1 MAHIYISLTDSD
13 DAPWVDILTLQSTG
27 EKFLNV
33 HFSDVCRVSLPGYD
47 HTSMRNAFALAAAIL
62 KAAEELRATFPK
74 AEVLS

>member
-62 KAAEELRATFPK
+62 KAAEELKATLPE
-74 AEVLS
+74 AEPIA

>member
-13 DAPWVDILTLQSTG
+13 DAPRVDILTLQSTG

-47 HTSMRNAFALAAAIL
+47 HASMRNAFALAAAIL
-62 KAAEELRATFPK
+62 KAAEELKATLPE
-74 AEVLS
+74 AEPIA

>member
-33 HFSDVCRVSLPGYD
+33 HFSDVCSVSLPGYD
-47 HTSMRNAFALAAAIL
+47 HASMRNAFALAAAIL
-62 KAAEELRATFPK
+62 KAAEELKATLPE
-74 AEVLS
+74 AEPIA